1 MLTNTDKLVLAI
13 KSLRPTAEFSI
24 IGGDYSTITWDVLEG
39 DAPTKKEIDAAIVAV
54 EKAEA
59 AKEAAIIDT
68 KQAVLEKLGL
78 TAEEVAAL
86 LA

>member
-59 AKEAAIIDT
+59 AKEAAINDT

>member
-1 MLTNTDKLVLAI
+1 MLTNTDKLVMAI

-24 IGGDYSTITWDVLEG
+24 VGGDYSTITWDVLEG
-39 DAPTKKEIDAAIVAV
+39 EAPTKKEIDAAIIEI
-54 EKAEA
+54 EKTET
-59 AKEAAIIDT
+59 AKEAALIDT

>member
-1 MLTNTDKLVLAI
+1 MLTHSEKLVLAV
-13 KSLRPTAEFSI
+13 KSLRPEAEFSI
-24 IGGDYSTITWDVLEG
+24 IGGDYSTVKWDVLEG
-39 DAPTKKEIDAAIVAV
+39 NAPTKKEIDDAIVAV